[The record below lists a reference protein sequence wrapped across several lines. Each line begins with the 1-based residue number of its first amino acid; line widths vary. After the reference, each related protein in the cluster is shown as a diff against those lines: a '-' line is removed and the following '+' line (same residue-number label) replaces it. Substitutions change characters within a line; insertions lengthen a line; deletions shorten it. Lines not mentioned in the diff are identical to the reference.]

1 MSPEIVPENYTA
13 ACNDHNDG
21 YVGVIVIYKKWLK
34 KMLLNS
40 LGVVPIKIET
50 FEKSVIICACYWSP
64 NSDNASND
72 SLSSNM
78 LTICKK

>member
-1 MSPEIVPENYTA
+1 MVVRPECHLSPNIMSSEVVLENYTA

-50 FEKSVIICACYWSP
+50 LKSQS
-64 NSDNASND
+64 
-72 SLSSNM
+72 
-78 LTICKK
+78 